1 MAAPKPSTPPNAS
14 DLPTLPEPGERVG
27 RLVLRRRIGKGA
39 AGVVFEAEDTGG
51 KGLFAVKF
59 INPDLC
65 KDHEFVQRFQREVK
79 AATKVAHHNIVAVYA
94 CGEHRGIPFLVM
106 ELASGGT
113 VQQRM
118 RATKRLPWQQ
128 ALILTAQ
135 AARGLAAVHA
145 AGMIHRDIK
154 PANIMLDG
162 AGNAKLADFGMVKST
177 IGEDGA
183 ALTAMGQVVGTPQY
197 MSPEQCRAE
206 TLDHRS
212 DIYSLGATLYC
223 LLTGESPY
231 GKAGSAV
238 AMMQAHCISPTPD
251 PRRFDPEI
259 PEPCVWVL
267 NHAMAKDRDE
277 RPQTADDLA
286 DELEAAAEGRFPD
299 SAMAAG
305 DPHAGGGAMAGGA
318 MAGGAMAGGAMAGGA
333 MAGGA
338 RMGGARMG
346 GMDAAGRAPV
356 RRKAAAA
363 NQTMQTAI
371 LVAGA
376 VAGALA
382 VLVILLLMRK

>member
-1 MAAPKPSTPPNAS
+1 MAAAKPSTPPNAS

-118 RATKRLPWQQ
+118 RATN
-128 ALILTAQ
+128 
-135 AARGLAAVHA
+135 
-145 AGMIHRDIK
+145 RDIK

-305 DPHAGGGAMAGGA
+305 DPHAGGGAMMGGAMAGGA